1 MRKNRK
7 QEIVSATVRLVARQ
21 GVNGTSIRQIATAAG
36 VTEGALYR
44 HFKGKDDLCQQAY
57 FTIVADMAGR
67 KENIAASDLP
77 VEEKIR
83 EWVRVSYDYYDQFP
97 DAFAYVFFTDHDFPE
112 SWLEITT
119 RQSRIFRHIIEQ
131 MQPHHYNSELLLS
144 HFTGVMLN
152 VPRLITQGGLPR
164 PALDYLDEVTT
175 AIYRIF
181 GLSERNS
188 FAAVRHQVDAAS

>member
-1 MRKNRK
+1 MRKNKK

-57 FTIVADMAGR
+57 FAIVADMASR
-67 KENIAASDLP
+67 KEKIAASDLP
-77 VEEKIR
+77 TEEKIC
-83 EWVRVSYDYYDQFP
+83 EWIRVSYDYYDQFP

-112 SWLEITT
+112 SWREITT

-131 MQPHHYNSELLLS
+131 IQPAPPNAELLLS
-144 HFTGVMLN
+144 HFMGVLLN
-152 VPRLITQGGLPR
+152 VPRLIMQGALPR
-164 PALDYLDEVTT
+164 PALGYTDEVAT

-181 GLSERNS
+181 ELAEHRPFSAVHHRAS
-188 FAAVRHQVDAAS
+188 FAF

>member
-1 MRKNRK
+1 MRKNKK

-57 FTIVADMAGR
+57 FAIVADMASR
-67 KENIAASDLP
+67 KEKIAASDQSI
-77 VEEKIR
+77 EEKIH

-112 SWLEITT
+112 NWLEITT
-119 RQSRIFRHIIEQ
+119 RQSRIFRHILDQ
-131 MQPHHYNSELLLS
+131 MQPQHYNSELLLS
-144 HFTGVMLN
+144 HFMGVMLN
-152 VPRLITQGGLPR
+152 VPRLIMQGALPR
-164 PALDYLDEVTT
+164 PALHYLDEVTT

-181 GLSERNS
+181 GLSEHRPL
-188 FAAVRHQVDAAS
+188 AAVPHQLSVAS